1 MFAYLL
7 VFLGAGF
14 GGCLRHT
21 VNLLAARAFGLDFP
35 WGTFIINISG
45 SLVMGLLAGWLTFRA
60 GEAWSQHGR
69 LFLLT
74 GILGGYTTFSA
85 FSLDAALLY
94 ERGELLQSAGYVAGS
109 VGLAILGLFAGL
121 AFVRAIF

>member
-60 GEAWSQHGR
+60 GEAWS
-69 LFLLT
+69 
-74 GILGGYTTFSA
+74 
-85 FSLDAALLY
+85 
-94 ERGELLQSAGYVAGS
+94 
-109 VGLAILGLFAGL
+109 
-121 AFVRAIF
+121 